1 MVLSQLSKL
10 LKAIQ
15 LVNVNLILNQG
26 ISEYKLF
33 ISIYCS
39 FYITIAVPYGARISF
54 TEIKSHLKFTCLN

>member
-33 ISIYCS
+33 I
-39 FYITIAVPYGARISF
+39 
-54 TEIKSHLKFTCLN
+54 

>member
-10 LKAIQ
+10 LKAIH

-33 ISIYCS
+33 I
-39 FYITIAVPYGARISF
+39 
-54 TEIKSHLKFTCLN
+54 